1 MRVGTFALLCLV
13 SMPLLAQE
21 AREVPLAAERTDRL
35 IFEAGL
41 VGGNSVACP
50 GEYVGIEGKVAG
62 PVSVY
67 GMVETYRCADF
78 AGSANRIGASV
89 RLGPSDWLVRP
100 ALRAGVEY
108 DGRDTSPTAG
118 LSLTFGRRYGARF
131 MAQHGEVSGGKDI
144 LLFQMGAYFSFGG
157 RR

>member
-1 MRVGTFALLCLV
+1 LLCLV

-21 AREVPLAAERTDRL
+21 AREVPLAAERADRL